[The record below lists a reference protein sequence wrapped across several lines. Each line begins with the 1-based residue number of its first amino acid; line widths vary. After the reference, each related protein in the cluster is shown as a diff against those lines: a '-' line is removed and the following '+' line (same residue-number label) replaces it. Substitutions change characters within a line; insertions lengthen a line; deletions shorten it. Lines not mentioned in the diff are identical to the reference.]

1 MGDNRTSSNSI
12 PLSPPPFPLGDFGLA
27 LVKCLVFPSALNPIP
42 TVTKE
47 HEPDLELDFPTATD
61 DTGTDAS
68 LVAQEEPQHGV
79 EVQVQ
84 PVAERQRQISAKIQ
98 IPHPVE
104 QVWQVLTDYENL
116 AKFIPNLAK
125 SRLLEHPTGGI
136 RLEQV
141 GSQRLLRFNFSARV
155 VLDLEEK
162 FPDKIVFN
170 MVEGDLKAFSG
181 TWLLEP
187 YSLSDQSGTNLCYTV
202 RVWPKRTMPVAII
215 ERRLSSDVRLNLL
228 AIRQRVEE
236 LY

>member
-1 MGDNRTSSNSI
+1 MTQENKPN
-12 PLSPPPFPLGDFGLA
+12 
-27 LVKCLVFPSALNPIP
+27 
-42 TVTKE
+42 
-47 HEPDLELDFPTATD
+47 LETDFPAATD
-61 DTGTDAS
+61 DTGLEAS
-68 LVAQEEPQHGV
+68 LVAQEDPQHAV
-79 EVQVQ
+79 EVQIQ
-84 PVAERQRQISAKIQ
+84 SVAERQRQISAKIQ
-98 IPHPVE
+98 ISHSVE

-162 FPDKIVFN
+162 FPHEIVFN
-170 MVEGDLKAFSG
+170 LVEGDLKAFSG
-181 TWLLEP
+181 NWRLEP
-187 YSLSDQSGTNLCYTV
+187 DISDQNRTNLCYSV

-215 ERRLSSDVRLNLL
+215 ERRLCNDVRLNLL
-228 AIRQRVEE
+228 AIRQQVEK